1 MVTERRKGR
10 PVVFENNESIDSH
23 PAKLKDNGRDKAPGL
38 EACCQTRDALAT
50 VVSQDHL
57 G

>member
-23 PAKLKDNGRDKAPGL
+23 PAKLKDKAPGL

>member
-1 MVTERRKGR
+1 MVTELRKGR